1 MTMPKWRASNW
12 SRTVPDH
19 GAPENLNKPVALR
32 RACFIVA
39 YDGSGFHGFAPNP
52 NVATVVDVLTDAMSR
67 ITRHAVNLVG
77 AGRTDAGVHAWGQ
90 VVSCDIPSTTQ
101 LDNLIRRVNR
111 MCGPRLVIRSGEW
124 VSDEFNARFSAQW
137 RHYRYTVLNGP
148 IGNPL
153 MTSNVWHVARPLMLP
168 AMQLA
173 CDPLIGEHD
182 FTTFCRKPHVA
193 QGATA
198 PSMRRRV
205 MLARWTDVTDASDV
219 FDRSMAPGAVGS
231 GGADGFHLSAARVLR
246 FEIRANAFCHQMVRS
261 IVGTL
266 VDVGRGRFHAG
277 DIRSLMLARDR
288 QAAAEVAP
296 ARGLVLWE
304 VGYDDR
310 ARG

>member
-1 MTMPKWRASNW
+1 
-12 SRTVPDH
+12 
-19 GAPENLNKPVALR
+19 
-32 RACFIVA
+32 
-39 YDGSGFHGFAPNP
+39 
-52 NVATVVDVLTDAMSR
+52 VD
-67 ITRHAVNLVG
+67 LVG

-90 VVSCDIPSTTQ
+90 VVSCDIPSATQ

-153 MTSNVWHVARPLMLP
+153 MTTNVWHVSRPLMLP

-182 FTTFCRKPHVA
+182 FTTFCRKPHVVE
-193 QGATA
+193 GAA
-198 PSMRRRV
+198 EPSMRRRV
-205 MLARWTDVTDASDV
+205 MQARWTDVTDSSDLFDHVGPRSAGGSAS
-219 FDRSMAPGAVGS
+219 
-231 GGADGFHLSAARVLR
+231 ADGAFPAPPRLLR

-288 QAAAEVAP
+288 QVAAEVAP

-304 VGYDDR
+304 VGYDES